1 MGEEG
6 IGRRGE
12 REMKRKEKGERREWG
27 EDQYVGVWEGIPI
40 HMQNQ
45 RFRQVWSQFRP
56 LSGQVASRGWI
67 YAELAERTDGLPWVD
82 LGVEAGEG
90 ARS

>member
-1 MGEEG
+1 
-6 IGRRGE
+6 
-12 REMKRKEKGERREWG
+12 MKRFRSARLAPSAEWKSPWPSMLEGHGFGEWASRGRHVQDLQFRE
-27 EDQYVGVWEGIPI
+27 
-40 HMQNQ
+40 
-45 RFRQVWSQFRP
+45 VWSQHRP

>member
-12 REMKRKEKGERREWG
+12 REMKRKEKSERREWG

-45 RFRQVWSQFRP
+45 RFRQVWNKFREAVVSTIRRDLRVGRLNRRRVVRKTYA
-56 LSGQVASRGWI
+56 LSVPFV
-67 YAELAERTDGLPWVD
+67 YCMF
-82 LGVEAGEG
+82 
-90 ARS
+90 